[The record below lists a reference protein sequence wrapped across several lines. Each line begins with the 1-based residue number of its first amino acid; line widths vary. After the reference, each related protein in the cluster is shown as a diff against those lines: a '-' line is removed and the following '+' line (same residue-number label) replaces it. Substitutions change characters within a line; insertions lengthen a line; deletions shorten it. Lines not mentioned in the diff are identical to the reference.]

1 MKILDMKNDD
11 ERDQSWRKELGLDG
25 WWKKKKPK
33 PVEKYTGNSRQE
45 LGLDD
50 APKSVNLK
58 KRKLEKCTSC
68 GKKISVLAETCP
80 SCGAPNES
88 KEIVEKN
95 SNAAVWSMLTI
106 VFILF
111 LMFHCELGIPLGWF
125 GECTYTKPF
134 WE

>member
-1 MKILDMKNDD
+1 MKNTD
-11 ERDQSWRKELGLDG
+11 ERDQSWRKELGLELEDEPKNI
-25 WWKKKKPK
+25 KKSNKNFKKDEGGDWYTDKNQPK
-33 PVEKYTGNSRQE
+33 T
-45 LGLDD
+45 
-50 APKSVNLK
+50 NL

-80 SCGAPNES
+80 NCGAPNES

-95 SNAAVWSMLTI
+95 SNAAVWSMLS
-106 VFILF
+106 VLFILF
-111 LMFHCELGIPLGWF
+111 LMFHCEFGIPLGWF

>member
-1 MKILDMKNDD
+1 MKNDD
-11 ERDQSWRKELGLDG
+11 ERDQSWRKELGLDDG
-25 WWKKKKPK
+25 EKKKK
-33 PVEKYTGNSRQE
+33 PVEKYTGNWRQE

-106 VFILF
+106 VIFLF
-111 LMFHCELGIPLGWF
+111 LMFHCQLGISL
-125 GECTYTKPF
+125 EPF
-134 WE
+134 SYCS